1 MHRPTGSKIN
11 YKIKGTT
18 DDQTIGTYNNLFIDN
33 QWNYLFFNPKLG
45 ITFSNNENQKLF
57 TSFSVGNSAPNR
69 FDLINNPNPK
79 SERLYNTEIQYLFS
93 SNKFL
98 ISTGLYYMDYRN
110 QLVPTG
116 ELNDV
121 GAGIRTNV
129 DKSYR
134 LGLEVNSKI
143 NFDPIIWSFNL
154 NISDNKINSFDE
166 YIDNWE
172 TGEQEVINHK
182 KTTIAFSPSLIAS
195 SSIDWQIFKKKKD
208 HGV

>member
-1 MHRPTGSKIN
+1 
-11 YKIKGTT
+11 
-18 DDQTIGTYNNLFIDN
+18 
-33 QWNYLFFNPKLG
+33 
-45 ITFSNNENQKLF
+45 
-57 TSFSVGNSAPNR
+57 
-69 FDLINNPNPK
+69 
-79 SERLYNTEIQYLFS
+79 
-93 SNKFL
+93 
-98 ISTGLYYMDYRN
+98 MDYRN

-172 TGEQEVINHK
+172 TGEQVINHK
-182 KTTIAFSPSLIAS
+182 KTTIAFRL
-195 SSIDWQIFKKKKD
+195 
-208 HGV
+208 V